1 MPVPRLLRLQVA
13 AAGMC
18 VIGGIGDVVW
28 GMVMR
33 LTGGNDYPSWSQI
46 SWPQTSWPQTL
57 WPQTLC
63 LLIQFVG
70 AGVAMRCWWQWRRVL
85 REVAEPSRHCA
96 ACLYQMT
103 GDRCAECGAS
113 HLAYAEGALLSEG
126 LALRAGNA
134 VRGWFL
140 LSAARIALGAL
151 VVVLG
156 VLDVVF
162 RDVSLLSSLQTAT
175 VRIVQGDLHLPI
187 CLGFAGFSMFALR
200 DTIRLR
206 TAYQS
211 AARASTASR

>member
-28 GMVMR
+28 GMVVR
-33 LTGGNDYPSWSQI
+33 LTGGNDYPSWSQA
-46 SWPQTSWPQTL
+46 L
-57 WPQTLC
+57 WPQILC

-156 VLDVVF
+156 VSDVVF
-162 RDVSLLSSLQTAT
+162 RDVSLLISLQTAT